1 MSKPTSSFDLTNMLC
16 GLAWLG
22 ELNREQIQR
31 LWFVGR
37 SESTV
42 EKTLGRLRKDKL
54 IDARA
59 WSVRDT
65 ERNVTVP
72 RLARWS
78 LTPTGHRQLRAC
90 SEYPDRPMHPRQARL
105 LAHDARTTETIVRL
119 IEIAR
124 PYGLSGIYIRHEV
137 QLDPR
142 RPRPTCDAL
151 IVIHLGN
158 GDVPNQVPWSHNQ
171 QIDTVRSY
179 GFAIESDNATE
190 TSEMLRWK
198 GSTYARLGADA
209 DWLHRWRERY
219 GEPPLPIW
227 VAPTAARAQ
236 QIHVCWRAVWPHG
249 TWLIADDAGLA
260 DNHWLL
266 WRHQQER
273 AADIHFPD
281 RPPAPA
287 PAADPAYPET
297 AQPATIEA
305 IELPSETTHM
315 LMPSLPDD
323 GPPVQGAMIEP
334 QEYAVLDSSAL
345 APASPARVASLR
357 GLVNAAS
364 QGDPCSGQIQPTRSQ
379 PAAPPAAPATVAP
392 STAGHAQAPR
402 RPSDRTERT
411 ATPTEGSSERVRTA
425 GAIAWF
431 LLTLLPRGL
440 VLLYRVAAS
449 TLDFIDDLW
458 GYETRKAVVALALVF
473 ALGFGSW
480 RVFGA
485 YLGDL
490 AAATA
495 ADRKETVAAT
505 AAAVAATTARTPSAD
520 QRHAYT
526 CGTGRITASDVR
538 LRAAPGLTGRPLRR
552 LERREQVTVL
562 CDARV
567 NADGYVW
574 QRVIGVHDVQPGWVA
589 AKWLQRLP

>member
-1 MSKPTSSFDLTNMLC
+1 
-16 GLAWLG
+16 
-22 ELNREQIQR
+22 
-31 LWFVGR
+31 
-37 SESTV
+37 
-42 EKTLGRLRKDKL
+42 
-54 IDARA
+54 
-59 WSVRDT
+59 
-65 ERNVTVP
+65 
-72 RLARWS
+72 
-78 LTPTGHRQLRAC
+78 
-90 SEYPDRPMHPRQARL
+90 MHPRQARL
-105 LAHDARTTETIVRL
+105 LAHDARTAETIVRL

-124 PYGLSGIYIRHEV
+124 PYGLSGIYLRHEV

-158 GDVPNQVPWSHNQ
+158 GDVPNRVPWSRNQ

-179 GFAIESDNATE
+179 GFAVESDNATE

-209 DWLHRWRERY
+209 DWLQRWHERY
-219 GEPPLPIW
+219 GEPPLPVW
-227 VAPTAARAQ
+227 VAPTATRAQ
-236 QIHVCWRAVWPHG
+236 QIHTCWRAVWPYG

-260 DNHWLL
+260 DNRWLL
-266 WRHQQER
+266 WRHQHER
-273 AADIHFPD
+273 TADIHFPD

-287 PAADPAYPET
+287 PAAYPASRET
-297 AQPATIEA
+297 AHPAMIDAT
-305 IELPSETTHM
+305 ELPSATT
-315 LMPSLPDD
+315 LVLLPSLPDD
-323 GPPVQGAMIEP
+323 EPPAQDTTIEP
-334 QEYAVLDSSAL
+334 QEDAVLASSAR

-364 QGDPCSGQIQPTRSQ
+364 QGEPWPGQLQPPRAQ

-392 STAGHAQAPR
+392 SRAGQTQAPR

-411 ATPTEGSSERVRTA
+411 ATPADGKSEHVRMA

-473 ALGFGSW
+473 VLGFGSW

-495 ADRKETVAAT
+495 ADRKETVAAPS
-505 AAAVAATTARTPSAD
+505 AAVAPPTARIPAAA

-526 CGTGRITASDVR
+526 CGTGRITANGVQ
-538 LRAAPGLTGRPLRR
+538 LRGTPGLKGMPLRKLGR
-552 LERREQVTVL
+552 NERVTVL

-567 NADGYVW
+567 NGDGYTW
-574 QRVIGVHDVQPGWVA
+574 QRVIGAHDAQPGWMA
-589 AKWLQRLP
+589 ATWLARLP